1 MRVPEMINKTENID
15 FLFEQLFN
23 YKEHDVYT
31 WFHHA
36 CYKALKQDKK
46 DALESI
52 EKALKLGF
60 GNYFMLTNDNDLELI
75 RNASEFKTLLQTYFP
90 AETKKN

>member
-1 MRVPEMINKTENID
+1 ID
-15 FLFEQLFN
+15 FLFEQLFI
-23 YKEHDVYT
+23 YKDHDVYT

-46 DALESI
+46 DALECI

-60 GNYFMLTNDNDLELI
+60 GNYFILTADNDLAFI
-75 RNASEFKTLLQTYFP
+75 RDTPEFKLLMTTYFP
-90 AETKKN
+90 LDDKVH